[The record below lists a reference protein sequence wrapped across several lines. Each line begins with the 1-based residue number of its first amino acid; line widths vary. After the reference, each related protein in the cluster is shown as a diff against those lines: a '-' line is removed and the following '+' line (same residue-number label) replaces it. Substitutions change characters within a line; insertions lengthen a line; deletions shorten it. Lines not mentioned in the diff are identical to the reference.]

1 MGVAE
6 QNIFENESFLEMIYS
21 SISGYVVLVGA
32 VLIVFILS
40 LFIPRGI
47 KRELFNSERRRY
59 VSYAMKKLQL
69 EILQTASR
77 AYITICNSISNL
89 YKKAHSQ
96 FYIGKLME
104 QTNLVKS
111 FNRLKY
117 ESLTNIDTSQLYA
130 NQADNDDLSP
140 LGE

>member
-1 MGVAE
+1 MAEAE

-21 SISGYVVLVGA
+21 SISGYVVLVGS
-32 VLIVFILS
+32 VLIMFILS

-59 VSYAMKKLQL
+59 
-69 EILQTASR
+69 
-77 AYITICNSISNL
+77 
-89 YKKAHSQ
+89 AHSQ
-96 FYIGKLME
+96 FYISKLME

-117 ESLTNIDTSQLYA
+117 ESLKNIDKSQLYA
-130 NQADNDDLSP
+130 NQSDNDDLSP
-140 LGE
+140 LGK

>member
-21 SISGYVVLVGA
+21 SISGYVVVVGA
-32 VLIVFILS
+32 VLVVFILS

-69 EILQTASR
+69 QILQTSNCQSSLYVILFLMYTKR
-77 AYITICNSISNL
+77 HILNSTFQSYWSGQI
-89 YKKAHSQ
+89 
-96 FYIGKLME
+96 
-104 QTNLVKS
+104 
-111 FNRLKY
+111 
-117 ESLTNIDTSQLYA
+117 
-130 NQADNDDLSP
+130 
-140 LGE
+140 